1 MNSKNL
7 LVLSIFLGIVGA
19 WIYGNKNRHLLDY
32 IYKEQDIRVI
42 INGKVV
48 RIPEGSRVKD
58 ALGLINE
65 GYSELEDLDLD
76 LERELS
82 DGDIIELNK
91 GL

>member
-7 LVLSIFLGIVGA
+7 LVLSVFFGIVGA
-19 WIYGNKNRHLLDY
+19 WIYGNKNRYLLDY

-48 RIPEGSRVKD
+48 KIPEGSRVKD
-58 ALGLINE
+58 AIGHINE
-65 GYSELEDLDLD
+65 GYSELEDLD

>member
-7 LVLSIFLGIVGA
+7 LVLSLFLGILGV
-19 WIYGNKNRHLLDY
+19 WIYGNKNRQLLDY

-42 INGKVV
+42 INGKVI

-58 ALGLINE
+58 ALGLLNE
-65 GYSELEDLDLD
+65 GYSVLEDLD

-82 DGDIIELNK
+82 DGDIIYLNK

>member
-1 MNSKNL
+1 MLVSSKNL
-7 LVLSIFLGIVGA
+7 LVLSIFIGIVGL
-19 WIYGNKNRHLLDY
+19 WIYANKNRHLLDY
-32 IYKEQDIRVI
+32 IYKEHDIRVI
-42 INGKVV
+42 INGKVI

-58 ALGLINE
+58 ALSLINE
-65 GYSELEDLDLD
+65 GYSELEDLD

>member
-1 MNSKNL
+1 VLVNSKNL
-7 LVLSIFLGIVGA
+7 LVLSIFLGIIGA
-19 WIYGNKNRHLLDY
+19 WIYGNKNRYLLDY

-65 GYSELEDLDLD
+65 GYSELEDLDL
-76 LERELS
+76 ERELS

>member
-32 IYKEQDIRVI
+32 IYIEQDIRVI

-65 GYSELEDLDLD
+65 GYSELEDLDL
-76 LERELS
+76 ERELS

>member
-1 MNSKNL
+1 VLVNLKNL
-7 LVLSIFLGIVGA
+7 LVLSIFLGIVGV
-19 WIYGNKNRHLLDY
+19 WIYGNKNRQLLDY
-32 IYKEQDIRVI
+32 IYKEQEIRVI

-65 GYSELEDLDLD
+65 GYSELEDLDL
-76 LERELS
+76 ERELS

>member
-1 MNSKNL
+1 VNSKNL
-7 LVLSIFLGIVGA
+7 LVLSIFLGIVGV
-19 WIYGNKNRHLLDY
+19 WGYVNKNRHLLDY

-42 INGKVV
+42 INGKVI

-58 ALGLINE
+58 ALGLLNE
-65 GYSELEDLDLD
+65 GYSELEDLD

>member
-1 MNSKNL
+1 MRVNFKNI
-7 LVLSIFLGIVGA
+7 LVVSLFLGIFVVL
-19 WIYGNKNRHLLDY
+19 ISIKENISLLGY
-32 IYKEQDIRVI
+32 IYKEQEIRVI
-42 INGKVV
+42 INGTII

-58 ALGLINE
+58 ALEKANE
-65 GYSELEDLDLD
+65 GYSKLENLD

>member
-1 MNSKNL
+1 MRVNFKNI
-7 LVLSIFLGIVGA
+7 LVVSLFLGIFVVL
-19 WIYGNKNRHLLDY
+19 ISIKDNLPLLGS
-32 IYKEQDIRVI
+32 IYKEQEIRVI
-42 INGKVV
+42 INGNVI

-58 ALGLINE
+58 ALEQANE
-65 GYSELEDLDLD
+65 GYSKLEDLD

>member
-19 WIYGNKNRHLLDY
+19 WIYSNKNRHLLDY

>member
-1 MNSKNL
+1 MPVNSKNL
-7 LVLSIFLGIVGA
+7 LVLSLFLGILGT
-19 WIYGNKNRHLLDY
+19 WIYGNKNRQLLDY

-42 INGKVV
+42 INGKVI

-58 ALGLINE
+58 ALGLLNE
-65 GYSELEDLDLD
+65 GYSVLEDLD

-82 DGDIIELNK
+82 DGDIIDLNK

>member
-7 LVLSIFLGIVGA
+7 LVLSIFLGIVGV
-19 WIYGNKNRHLLDY
+19 WGYVNKNRHLLDY

-58 ALGLINE
+58 VLGLINE
-65 GYSELEDLDLD
+65 GYSELEDLD

>member
-58 ALGLINE
+58 ALGLISE

>member
-1 MNSKNL
+1 VNSKNL
-7 LVLSIFLGIVGA
+7 LVLSLFLGILGV
-19 WIYGNKNRHLLDY
+19 WIYGNKNRQLLDY

-42 INGKVV
+42 INGKVI

-58 ALGLINE
+58 ALGLLNE
-65 GYSELEDLDLD
+65 GYSVLEDLD

-82 DGDIIELNK
+82 DGDIIYLNK

>member
-1 MNSKNL
+1 MLVNSKNL
-7 LVLSIFLGIVGA
+7 LVLSIFLGIIGA

-65 GYSELEDLDLD
+65 GYSELEVLD

>member
-7 LVLSIFLGIVGA
+7 LVLSVFLGIVGA

-48 RIPEGSRVKD
+48 KIPEGSRVKD
-58 ALGLINE
+58 ALGHINE
-65 GYSELEDLDLD
+65 GYSELEDLD

>member
-1 MNSKNL
+1 VNSKNL

-58 ALGLINE
+58 VLGLINE
-65 GYSELEDLDLD
+65 GYSELEGLDI
-76 LERELS
+76 ERELS
-82 DGDIIELNK
+82 YVDIIELNK

>member
-1 MNSKNL
+1 VNSKNL

-19 WIYGNKNRHLLDY
+19 WIYSNKNRHLLDY

-58 ALGLINE
+58 AFGLINE
-65 GYSELEDLDLD
+65 GYSELEALDLD

>member
-19 WIYGNKNRHLLDY
+19 WIYVNKNRHLLDY

-42 INGKVV
+42 INGKVI

-65 GYSELEDLDLD
+65 GYSELEDLDL
-76 LERELS
+76 ERELS